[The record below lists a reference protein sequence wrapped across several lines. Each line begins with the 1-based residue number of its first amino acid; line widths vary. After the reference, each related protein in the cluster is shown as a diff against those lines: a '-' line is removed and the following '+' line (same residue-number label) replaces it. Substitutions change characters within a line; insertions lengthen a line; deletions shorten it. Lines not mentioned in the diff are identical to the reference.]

1 MSQIQIS
8 EKLAILADAAKY
20 DASCASS
27 GTSDFSTSRNLAA
40 MPGRNPAPIYSHAES
55 AESAECQNYALLSP
69 WNYGDSALNSGLEP

>member
-1 MSQIQIS
+1 
-8 EKLAILADAAKY
+8 
-20 DASCASS
+20 
-27 GTSDFSTSRNLAA
+27 